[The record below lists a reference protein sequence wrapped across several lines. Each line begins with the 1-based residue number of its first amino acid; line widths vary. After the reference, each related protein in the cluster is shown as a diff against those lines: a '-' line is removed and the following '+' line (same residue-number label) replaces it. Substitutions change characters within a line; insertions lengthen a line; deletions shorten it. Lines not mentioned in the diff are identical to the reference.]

1 MIKLKK
7 HGKKENGQAAVEFAL
22 VLPIF
27 LLLIFAIIDFGWLFY
42 NYINVENSARNAA
55 RIACIEYSDCSVDAD
70 GQSEG
75 IKTLTYQD
83 LLDYDSVKS
92 SASYNSTFS
101 NDDYNIISDD
111 EYDILS
117 SVIDTVGNVVPESRY
132 DTVSVMVHY
141 TYDDKYNAGTNQD
154 SFNPTNRY
162 KGDVVVEV
170 NCDMKVLTPVL
181 GVTCDN
187 MTKTIHS
194 SSTFKVEKQT
204 TSNG

>member
-1 MIKLKK
+1 MFKK
-7 HGKKENGQAAVEFAL
+7 RRHSNKEEGQAALEFAL
-22 VLPIF
+22 VLPLF

-55 RIACIEYSDCSVDAD
+55 RIACVEYSDCAVDAD

-83 LLDYDSVKS
+83 LLDYNDVKG
-92 SASYNSTFS
+92 SASYNATFS
-101 NDDYNIISDD
+101 NDQYNIISDD
-111 EYDILS
+111 EYDILNT
-117 SVIDTVGNVVPESRY
+117 VIDTVGNVLPESSY
-132 DTVSVMVHY
+132 STVSVMVHY
-141 TYDDKYNAGTNQD
+141 TYDDKYNQGTNQD
-154 SFNPTNRY
+154 GFDPTSRY
-162 KGDVVVEV
+162 KGDVVIEV

-204 TSNG
+204 NSNG